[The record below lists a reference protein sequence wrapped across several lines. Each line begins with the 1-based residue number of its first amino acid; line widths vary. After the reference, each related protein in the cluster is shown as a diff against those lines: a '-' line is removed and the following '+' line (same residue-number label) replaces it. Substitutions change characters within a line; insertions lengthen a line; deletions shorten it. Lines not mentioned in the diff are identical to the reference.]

1 MTRFATAAALSSR
14 QSACFLSSKVQL
26 LQLASLYP
34 EHAFLLH
41 ELSRE
46 NRSDRDYGLSLDIL
60 KMMAAVAPEQ
70 WTGIP
75 YELPGVGKTG
85 ATNYQPLHSPT
96 NTFRYCAPPYDF
108 TFESQKRER

>member
-85 ATNYQPLHSPT
+85 ATNYQPLHSPH
-96 NTFRYCAPPYDF
+96 TFRYCAPPYDF